1 MPYGC
6 ALVGDFI
13 ECADIRGCSKEWIMQ
28 LIDQLE
34 QRRLL
39 AATVVKG
46 LLTIEGSAGDDVI
59 SLSVDKK
66 MRAIVDIQPEGFH
79 QCFRFSTAQ

>member
-1 MPYGC
+1 MH
-6 ALVGDFI
+6 
-13 ECADIRGCSKEWIMQ
+13 

-34 QRRLL
+34 QRQLL

-46 LLTIEGSAGDDVI
+46 LLTIEGSGGDDVI

-79 QCFRFSTAQ
+79 QLFPILNGAMTGLLIRGNGGDDTINVDTTVR